1 MPTHDPA
8 RKRKG
13 FSVRR
18 KVRIHP
24 NYAAA
29 TLQREEQAAETLLGR
44 VPAKPRVAVGKKL
57 KQMVP
62 LLWSSNYQQWVDM
75 EADELMS
82 MGVLEAA
89 LNTKAAA
96 PLSTY
101 AERGL
106 TKDKEKRATVVMK
119 QSADIAAAAVR
130 QANQQQYPFTVC
142 ARSVS
147 MLTHLTRDKDWKEA
161 VKDRRVLDKKT
172 STKLVRLMMAAKPP
186 PPSEPMLG
194 FSLHIYDQCYK
205 KKGQSRGKHRAA
217 EKVDASGDL
226 VDLVSMVVVNSLTV
240 HVPRLLAGG
249 LSAAKRA
256 SLRQTGPY
264 TKPFVSSLLP
274 ALHPDA
280 VIASLYSLK
289 QETNDWIIQVMT
301 RSGTQQTTDLNVAL
315 VARAL
320 IGRPN
325 VDGGKT
331 PMTINDPLLNCDTR
345 ARKDTVR
352 ISTYL
357 ENRSNDGDVIGCMSD
372 GQSMVE
378 QARLIRQD
386 PIRWKMLLIMC
397 GCFHQFGHFMFGQ
410 QEAYFEAITA
420 CEHAQPHPGFLNLSK
435 PFCVSVLSADFVLA
449 LHACPWQISAACST
463 RRRFQN

>member
-101 AERGL
+101 AERG
-106 TKDKEKRATVVMK
+106 
-119 QSADIAAAAVR
+119 
-130 QANQQQYPFTVC
+130 
-142 ARSVS
+142 
-147 MLTHLTRDKDWKEA
+147 LTRDKDWKEA

-420 CEHAQPHPGFLNLSK
+420 CEHAQPHPGFLNLS
-435 PFCVSVLSADFVLA
+435 
-449 LHACPWQISAACST
+449 
-463 RRRFQN
+463 